1 MRKIIIITAM
11 AMLIA
16 GCASSLKQLQR
27 GHYDEAIKTA
37 VKKLRVDPTI
47 QEQIEVLDKAYLLAN
62 QQDIDRIKFLK
73 EEGNPYNWDEVFERY
88 SKLKD
93 RQALVS
99 TVLPLQLGDQII
111 DYAYIDYDSEIIQA
125 KRNAADYFWN
135 HANELMEKGDK
146 ESYRQAYYEFRKA
159 KEYAGNISNIN
170 QLIEDA
176 HWKGISR
183 VLVSFENKT
192 QLKLPNQFKK
202 DLMDFGVTDFNSEWI
217 EFHATTPSTNT
228 YYDYFTIINLKKIE
242 VSPEQVQQKDRM
254 ESKEIEDGWEYV
266 LDDNGNV
273 VKDSEGNDVKI
284 PKIRTIVCT
293 LIETHQYKAAKLEG
307 DIELVQNE
315 PRKVIRQVPIGAE
328 SIFEHISARAVDDV
342 NALSDESKELLKNNS
357 VPFPRDLDLII
368 DGAET
373 FKKSIRDGLGDLR
386 RLIK

>member
-1 MRKIIIITAM
+1 MKKIIILIAI
-11 AMLIA
+11 AMLIT

-27 GHYDEAIKTA
+27 GNYNEAIKTA
-37 VKKLRVDPTI
+37 VKKLRVDPTV

-62 QQDIDRIKFLK
+62 QQDHDRIKFLK
-73 EEGNPYNWDEVFERY
+73 EEGSPYNWDEIFEKY

-111 DYAYIDYDSEIIQA
+111 DYEYIDYDSEIIQA

-135 HANELMEKGDK
+135 HANELMKKGDK
-146 ESYRQAYYEFRKA
+146 ESYRQAHYEFQKA

-170 QLIEDA
+170 QLIEEA

-183 VLVSFENKT
+183 VFVSFENKT
-192 QLKLPNQFKK
+192 HLKLPDQFKK
-202 DLMDFGVTDFNSEWI
+202 DLMDFSVTDFNSEWV
-217 EFHATTPSTNT
+217 EFHTTNPSNNT

-242 VSPEQVQQKDRM
+242 VSPEQVQQKEHM
-254 ESKEIEDGWEYV
+254 ESKEIKDGWEYV
-266 LDDNGNV
+266 LDENGNV
-273 VKDSEGNDVKI
+273 VKDSEGNDVKV
-284 PKIRTIVCT
+284 PKIRTISCT
-293 LIETHQYKAAKLEG
+293 LIETNQYKAAKLEG
-307 DIELVQNE
+307 DVELVQNE
-315 PRKVIRQVPIGAE
+315 PRKVIKQVPIGAE
-328 SIFEHISARAVDDV
+328 SVFEHISARAIGDV
-342 NALSDESKELLKNNS
+342 NALSDESKELLKNKS
-357 VPFPRDLDLII
+357 VPFPRDIDLII

>member
-1 MRKIIIITAM
+1 MKKIVIFTAI
-11 AMLIA
+11 AMLIV

-27 GHYDEAIKTA
+27 GNYDEAIKTA

-73 EEGNPYNWDEVFERY
+73 EEGSPYNWDEIFERY
-88 SKLKD
+88 SKLKT

-99 TVLPLQLGDQII
+99 SVLPLQLGDQTIN
-111 DYAYIDYDSEIIQA
+111 YEYIDYDSEIIFA
-125 KRNAADYFWN
+125 KRKAADYFWN
-135 HANELMEKGDK
+135 HANKLMEKGDK
-146 ESYRQAYYEFRKA
+146 ESFRQAYYEFKKA

-170 QLIEDA
+170 KLIQEA
-176 HWKGISR
+176 HWNGISR
-183 VLVSFENKT
+183 IFVSFENET
-192 QLKLPNQFKK
+192 PLNLPDQFKK
-202 DLMDFGVTDFNSEWI
+202 ELMDFGVTDFNSEWI
-217 EFHATTPSTNT
+217 EFHTTDPSNNT

-273 VKDSEGNDVKI
+273 VKDSEGNDIKI
-284 PKIRTIVCT
+284 PKTRTISCT
-293 LIETHQYKAAKLEG
+293 LIETHQYKTAKLEG
-307 DIELVQNE
+307 NIGLVQNK
-315 PRKVIRQVPIGAE
+315 PYKVIKQVPIGAE
-328 SIFEHISARAVDDV
+328 SVFEHISARAIGDV
-342 NALSDESKELLKNNS
+342 NALSDESKELLKNKS

-373 FKKSIRDGLGDLR
+373 FKKSIRDGLGNLR

>member
-1 MRKIIIITAM
+1 MRKIIIFTAM

-170 QLIEDA
+170 QLIEEA

-192 QLKLPNQFKK
+192 QINLPDQFKK
-202 DLMDFGVTDFNSEWI
+202 DLMNFGVTDFNSEWI

-228 YYDYFTIINLKKIE
+228 YFDYFTIINLKRIE

-273 VKDSEGNDVKI
+273 VKDSEGNDIKI
-284 PKIRTIVCT
+284 PKKRTIYCT
-293 LIETHQYKAAKLEG
+293 IIETHQYKAAKLEG

-328 SIFEHISARAVDDV
+328 SIFEHISARAVGDV
-342 NALSDESKELLKNNS
+342 NALSDESKELLKNTS

>member
-1 MRKIIIITAM
+1 M

-62 QQDIDRIKFLK
+62 QQDHDRVKFLK
-73 EEGNPYNWDEVFERY
+73 KEGSPYNWDEIFERY

-99 TVLPLQLGDQII
+99 TVLSLQLGDQII

-170 QLIEDA
+170 QLIEEA

-192 QLKLPNQFKK
+192 QINLPDQFKK
-202 DLMDFGVTDFNSEWI
+202 DLMNFSVTDFNSEWI
-217 EFHATTPSTNT
+217 EFHSATPSNNT
-228 YYDYFTIINLKKIE
+228 YFDYFTIINLKKIE

-273 VKDSEGNDVKI
+273 VKNSEGNDVKI

-328 SIFEHISARAVDDV
+328 SIFEHISARAVGDV
-342 NALSDESKELLKNNS
+342 NALSDESKELLKNAS

-368 DGAET
+368 DGAEI

>member
-1 MRKIIIITAM
+1 M

-37 VKKLRVDPTI
+37 VKKLRVDSTI

-99 TVLPLQLGDQII
+99 TVLPLQLGEQII

-146 ESYRQAYYEFRKA
+146 ESYRQAYYEFQKA

-170 QLIEDA
+170 QLIEEA

-192 QLKLPNQFKK
+192 QLKLPDQFKK

-228 YYDYFTIINLKKIE
+228 YFDYFTIINLKRIE

-284 PKIRTIVCT
+284 PKKRTIVCT

-328 SIFEHISARAVDDV
+328 SIFEHISARAVGDV
-342 NALSDESKELLKNNS
+342 NALSDESKELLKNTS

>member
-1 MRKIIIITAM
+1 MKKIIILIAI
-11 AMLIA
+11 AMLIT

-27 GHYDEAIKTA
+27 GNYDEAIKTA
-37 VKKLRVDPTI
+37 VKKLRVDPTV

-62 QQDIDRIKFLK
+62 QQDHDRIKFLK
-73 EEGNPYNWDEVFERY
+73 EEGSPYNWDEIFEKY

-111 DYAYIDYDSEIIQA
+111 DYEYLDYDSEIIQA

-135 HANELMEKGDK
+135 HANELMKKGDK
-146 ESYRQAYYEFRKA
+146 ESYRQAHYEFQKA

-170 QLIEDA
+170 QLIEEA

-183 VLVSFENKT
+183 VFVSFENKT
-192 QLKLPNQFKK
+192 HLKLPDQFKK
-202 DLMDFGVTDFNSEWI
+202 DLMDFSVTDFNSEWV
-217 EFHATTPSTNT
+217 EFHTTNPSNNT

-242 VSPEQVQQKDRM
+242 VSPEQVQQKEHM
-254 ESKEIEDGWEYV
+254 ESKEIKDGWEYV
-266 LDDNGNV
+266 LDENGNV
-273 VKDSEGNDVKI
+273 VKDSEGNDVKV
-284 PKIRTIVCT
+284 PKIRTISCT
-293 LIETHQYKAAKLEG
+293 LIETNQYKAAKLEG
-307 DIELVQNE
+307 DVELVQNE
-315 PRKVIRQVPIGAE
+315 PRKVIKQVPIGAE
-328 SIFEHISARAVDDV
+328 SVFEHISARAIGDV
-342 NALSDESKELLKNNS
+342 NALSDESKELLKNKS
-357 VPFPRDLDLII
+357 VPFPRDIDLII

>member
-1 MRKIIIITAM
+1 MRKIIIIIAM

-73 EEGNPYNWDEVFERY
+73 EEGSPYNWDEVFERY

-93 RQALVS
+93 RQALVG

-135 HANELMEKGDK
+135 HANELMGKGDK

-159 KEYAGNISNIN
+159 KEYAGNIGNIN
-170 QLIEDA
+170 QLIEEA

-192 QLKLPNQFKK
+192 QINLPDQFKK
-202 DLMDFGVTDFNSEWI
+202 DLMNFGVTDFNSEWI

-228 YYDYFTIINLKKIE
+228 YFDYFTIINLKRIE

-273 VKDSEGNDVKI
+273 VKDSEGNDIKI
-284 PKIRTIVCT
+284 PKKRTIYCT
-293 LIETHQYKAAKLEG
+293 IIETHQYKAAKLEG

-328 SIFEHISARAVDDV
+328 SIFEHISARAVGDV
-342 NALSDESKELLKNNS
+342 NALSDESKELLKNTS

>member
-1 MRKIIIITAM
+1 MRKIIIFTAM

-62 QQDIDRIKFLK
+62 QQDHDRVKFLK
-73 EEGNPYNWDEVFERY
+73 KEGSPYNWDEIFERY

-99 TVLPLQLGDQII
+99 TVLSLQLGDQII

-170 QLIEDA
+170 QLIEEA

-192 QLKLPNQFKK
+192 QINLPDQFKK
-202 DLMDFGVTDFNSEWI
+202 DLMNFGVTDFNSEWI
-217 EFHATTPSTNT
+217 EFHSATPSNNT
-228 YYDYFTIINLKKIE
+228 YFDYFTIINLKKIE

-273 VKDSEGNDVKI
+273 VKNSEGNDVKI

-328 SIFEHISARAVDDV
+328 SIFEHISARAVGDV
-342 NALSDESKELLKNNS
+342 NALSDESKELLKNAS

-368 DGAET
+368 DGAEI

>member
-27 GHYDEAIKTA
+27 GNYDEAIKTA

-62 QQDIDRIKFLK
+62 QQDHDRVKFLK
-73 EEGNPYNWDEVFERY
+73 EEGSPYNWDEIFERY

-146 ESYRQAYYEFRKA
+146 ESYRQAYYEFQKA

-170 QLIEDA
+170 QLIEEA

-192 QLKLPNQFKK
+192 QLKLPDQFKK

-284 PKIRTIVCT
+284 PKKRTIVCT

-328 SIFEHISARAVDDV
+328 SIFEHISARAVGDV
-342 NALSDESKELLKNNS
+342 NALSDESKELLKNTS

>member
-1 MRKIIIITAM
+1 MKKIIILIAI
-11 AMLIA
+11 AMLIT

-27 GHYDEAIKTA
+27 GNYDEAIKTA
-37 VKKLRVDPTI
+37 VKKLRVDPTV

-62 QQDIDRIKFLK
+62 QQDHDRIKFLK
-73 EEGNPYNWDEVFERY
+73 EEGSPYNWDEIFEKY

-111 DYAYIDYDSEIIQA
+111 DYKYIDYDSEIIQA

-135 HANELMEKGDK
+135 HANELMKKGDK
-146 ESYRQAYYEFRKA
+146 ESYRQAHYEFQKA

-170 QLIEDA
+170 QLIEEA

-183 VLVSFENKT
+183 VFVSFENKT
-192 QLKLPNQFKK
+192 HLKLPDQFKK
-202 DLMDFGVTDFNSEWI
+202 DLMDFSVTDFNSEWV
-217 EFHATTPSTNT
+217 EFHTTNPSNNT

-242 VSPEQVQQKDRM
+242 VSPEQVQQKERM
-254 ESKEIEDGWEYV
+254 ESKEIKDGWEYV
-266 LDDNGNV
+266 LDENGNV
-273 VKDSEGNDVKI
+273 VKDSEGNDVKV
-284 PKIRTIVCT
+284 PKIRTISCT
-293 LIETHQYKAAKLEG
+293 LIETNQYKAAKLEG
-307 DIELVQNE
+307 DVELVQNE
-315 PRKVIRQVPIGAE
+315 PRKVIKQVPIGAE
-328 SIFEHISARAVDDV
+328 SVFEHISARAIGDV
-342 NALSDESKELLKNNS
+342 NALSDESKELLKNKS
-357 VPFPRDLDLII
+357 VPFPRDIDLII